1 MGYHSFGYY
10 TVGTYSLLPFRLV
23 KKKTIQMDEQMGMAG
38 FIYLY
43 KLYRGYPVYCPN
55 QKLG

>member
-43 KLYRGYPVYCPN
+43 KLYRGYPVYYPN

>member
-1 MGYHSFGYY
+1 
-10 TVGTYSLLPFRLV
+10 
-23 KKKTIQMDEQMGMAG
+23 MGMAD

-55 QKLG
+55 QKLGW